1 MQKMRC
7 FTRAAPCCGLKNVLT
22 TQQENEVKIKTTSE
36 STNVLETFKRQWRLL
51 KQPYPWK
58 DPKVIAERKRIAEL
72 DRARIA
78 FRLSGG
84 AE

>member
-1 MQKMRC
+1 MQ
-7 FTRAAPCCGLKNVLT
+7 
-22 TQQENEVKIKTTSE
+22 IKTTSE

-58 DPKVIAERKRIAEL
+58 DPKVVAERKRIAAL
-72 DRARIA
+72 DRARIE
-78 FRLSGG
+78 FRLNGG

>member
-1 MQKMRC
+1 MQ
-7 FTRAAPCCGLKNVLT
+7 
-22 TQQENEVKIKTTSE
+22 IKTTSE

-58 DPKVIAERKRIAEL
+58 DPKVLAERKRIAAL
-72 DRARIA
+72 DRARIE

-84 AE
+84 ES

>member
-1 MQKMRC
+1 MQ
-7 FTRAAPCCGLKNVLT
+7 
-22 TQQENEVKIKTTSE
+22 IKTTSE
-36 STNVLETFKRQWRLL
+36 STNVLETFKRQWKIL
-51 KQPYPWK
+51 KQPFPWK